1 MECLVRI
8 SNTDK
13 YKYIKLPAARSQLP
27 EAISMQNIQ
36 QLQSGEL
43 IGTKHLKFSCG
54 LTAFPLEILDLA
66 DTLEILDLS
75 NNQLESLPNDFGKL
89 HQLKIAFFSDNNFT
103 ELPSVLGQCKN
114 LEMVGFKS
122 NKITKIN
129 QDTFPEKLR
138 WLILTNNFIEEI
150 PASFGKCYR
159 MQKLALA
166 GNQIKQLPAEM
177 ANLKNLE
184 LIRISDNLLTEIPS
198 WIFELPKL
206 SWIAFAGNP
215 VSEMEQITH
224 SLSGIDWNHLDIQN
238 VLGQGASGI
247 ISKAIL
253 KDEEV
258 AVKIFKGD
266 VTSDG
271 SPLNEKNAT
280 MAAGVHP
287 NLVQVLGKI
296 INHPDDKKG
305 LVLGLIPP
313 SFKNLG
319 NPPNYETCSR
329 DTFNENT
336 VFTSQEIL
344 KIAKGISSV
353 AKHLHALGINHGDLY
368 AHNIMYDET
377 ANNLLGDFGAATF
390 YNPKS
395 NEAEAIEKIEV
406 RAFGCLLDDMLMHT
420 NEIENN
426 SVIQLLAELRNDCM
440 QESILSR
447 PNFESI
453 CEQLDIINL

>member
-1 MECLVRI
+1 MQ
-8 SNTDK
+8 T
-13 YKYIKLPAARSQLP
+13 IK
-27 EAISMQNIQ
+27 

-43 IGTKHLKFSCG
+43 IGTKQLKLSYG

-129 QDTFPEKLR
+129 HDAFPVKLR
-138 WLILTNNFIEEI
+138 WLILTNNLIEEI
-150 PASFGKCYR
+150 PATFGKCYR

-166 GNQIKQLPAEM
+166 GNQIKHLPSEM

-184 LIRISDNLLTEIPS
+184 LIRISANLLTELPS
-198 WIFELPKL
+198 WILALPKL

-215 VSEMEQITH
+215 VSEVEQVSH
-224 SLSGIDWNHLDIQN
+224 SLNGIDWNHLDIQDQ
-238 VLGQGASGI
+238 LGQGASGI

-258 AVKIFKGD
+258 AVKVFKGD
-266 VTSDG
+266 MTSDG
-271 SPLNEKNAT
+271 LPLNEKNAT
-280 MAAGVHP
+280 MAAGAHP

-296 INHPDDKKG
+296 INHPEDKKG

-313 SFKNLG
+313 TYKNLG

-336 VFTSQEIL
+336 VFSSQEIL
-344 KIAKGISSV
+344 KIAKGIASV

-368 AHNIMYDET
+368 AHNIMYDEA

-390 YNPKS
+390 YNPKAK
-395 NEAEAIEKIEV
+395 EAEAIEKIEV

-420 NEIENN
+420 NEVENN
-426 SVIQLLAELRNDCM
+426 SIIQKLKQLRNDCM
-440 QESILSR
+440 QENILAR

-453 CEQLDIINL
+453 CEQLEKINS

>member
-1 MECLVRI
+1 
-8 SNTDK
+8 
-13 YKYIKLPAARSQLP
+13 
-27 EAISMQNIQ
+27 
-36 QLQSGEL
+36 
-43 IGTKHLKFSCG
+43 
-54 LTAFPLEILDLA
+54 
-66 DTLEILDLS
+66 
-75 NNQLESLPNDFGKL
+75 
-89 HQLKIAFFSDNNFT
+89 
-103 ELPSVLGQCKN
+103 
-114 LEMVGFKS
+114 
-122 NKITKIN
+122 
-129 QDTFPEKLR
+129 
-138 WLILTNNFIEEI
+138 
-150 PASFGKCYR
+150 
-159 MQKLALA
+159 
-166 GNQIKQLPAEM
+166 
-177 ANLKNLE
+177 
-184 LIRISDNLLTEIPS
+184 
-198 WIFELPKL
+198 
-206 SWIAFAGNP
+206 
-215 VSEMEQITH
+215 MEQITH